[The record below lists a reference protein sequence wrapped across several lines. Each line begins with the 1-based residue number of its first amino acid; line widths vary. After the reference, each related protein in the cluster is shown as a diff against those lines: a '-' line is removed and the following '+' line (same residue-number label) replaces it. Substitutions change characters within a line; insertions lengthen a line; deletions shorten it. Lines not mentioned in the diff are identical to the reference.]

1 MSESPADYIT
11 RLKQERDRL
20 DKLSD
25 ELHDRCLTL
34 GKRYQEA
41 RNACKDLIQE
51 RDELKEHIEMLV
63 DAINQGTKKFQ
74 YEEAPFLHD
83 AMGKHF
89 EFETGLKLDD
99 ILGD

>member
-1 MSESPADYIT
+1 MTEDKIETPADYIT
-11 RLKQERDRL
+11 RLK
-20 DKLSD
+20 
-25 ELHDRCLTL
+25 
-34 GKRYQEA
+34 
-41 RNACKDLIQE
+41 QE